1 MSISRI
7 LEILKGCGE
16 YDRLASA
23 MDGGEGAFAVFGLGE
38 AHRIHAAAALFND
51 LKRTVLLVEP
61 SALAAVRAREELL
74 HYIPEARL
82 FPARELPLSVQ
93 HYTESP
99 AVTSQRL
106 SCIMQLMSGRPAFIV
121 TSIEALMQRMAPPE
135 LIASAVHTVRPGMR
149 VLPDALLQKFIG
161 AGYVREDICEGPG
174 QVTKRGGYIDI
185 FPLTYK
191 NPVRIEFFD
200 DEIDTLR
207 EYDAAS
213 QRSTENLPFAE
224 IPPATELPLTEE
236 LRRRGI
242 AALRSKEH
250 YSEETE
256 TLRSGGTPDNAM
268 MLLPV
273 FCRDEISFADYLPE
287 GSAILI
293 DEPSRAEESGKL
305 VYSNFL
311 EGLSSVL
318 KEGKGHELQA
328 GLVHSPLDTI
338 TALDGPR
345 TAMLFSLTR
354 SYGLIHPRSLFRF
367 ETRPA
372 PRYMGRGELL
382 RDDILSWKQ
391 KGYSVLL
398 YSGAHGERLRDS
410 LADLGL
416 SAPYTESLEREPL
429 PREVLIIGET
439 IPKGFEYPE
448 IKLAAVSEY
457 EIYGTEQRAVQ
468 KQPRK
473 KREALA
479 FNELEVGDLVVHEAH
494 GIGRFTGVKTLTV
507 DKKTR
512 DYIEL
517 LYLAGDKLY
526 IPTDQLDRVQKYIG
540 GDESKAKLSRLGSG
554 EWQKTVERTR
564 ASAKKLAFDLVALYG
579 ERSRMKGHAF
589 SPDTPWQVKLES
601 SFPHTETPDQLTSIA
616 EIKADMESERIMD
629 RLLCGDVGYGKT
641 EVALRAAFKCAMD
654 GKQCAVL
661 VPTTILAQQHYNTFS
676 SRFAGFPVNVE
687 LLSRFRTPH
696 EQEVIRERLKKGD
709 IDVII
714 GTHSI
719 LAKSV
724 RFRDLGLL
732 IIDEEQRFGVNH
744 KEQIKELKK
753 QVDVLTLSA
762 TPIPRTLHMSL
773 AGIRDMSVIETPPE
787 ARYPVQTLVCE
798 YSEPMIREAILKELA
813 RGGQVYFLYNSVKTM
828 ELFAE
833 KLSQLVPE
841 ARIAF
846 AHGQMPERRLE
857 TTMLEFLE
865 GRYDVL
871 LCSTIIENGLDITNV
886 NTMIVYDAD
895 TLGLSQ
901 LYQLRGRVGRGARL
915 GYAYLTFRKNKVLSE
930 VADKRLSAIKDFTQ
944 FGAGFKIAMRDLEI
958 RGAGDLLGAEQS
970 GHMAQVG
977 YEMYCKLINAAIKE
991 VKNEPVKPEFVSV
1004 MEIPL
1009 DAHIPPKYIPREQG
1023 RIAMYKRIASIS
1035 DLDSYRDVQ
1044 DELIDRYGEIPRPV
1058 QTLLDISLL
1067 KSKAETLGLASVA
1080 VRQEEA
1086 RLTFSPAAS
1095 ISPEKFFGVVQ
1106 GVSGAQVVNK
1116 AVKIAGREQ
1125 NATVLQIRLRKKTP
1139 EEMFIVARD
1148 TVESLLK
1155 CVNE

>member
-1 MSISRI
+1 MSINRI
-7 LEILKGCGE
+7 LEIMKGCGE
-16 YDRLASA
+16 YVRLAGA
-23 MDGGEGAFAVFGLGE
+23 LKNGEGALSVFGLGE
-38 AHRIHAAAALFND
+38 AHRIHTAAALYYD
-51 LKRTVLLVEP
+51 VGRTMLLVEP

-74 HYIPEARL
+74 HYVPEAQL

-99 AVTSQRL
+99 SITAQRL
-106 SCIMQLMSGRPAFIV
+106 SCITRLVSGRQTLIV

-135 LIASAVHTVRPGMR
+135 LLASASHTVRPGLR
-149 VLPDALLQKFIG
+149 IRPEALLAKLIDS
-161 AGYVREDICEGPG
+161 GYVREDICEGPG
-174 QVTKRGGYIDI
+174 QVTLRGGYVDV
-185 FPLTYK
+185 FPLTSK

-207 EYDAAS
+207 EFDAAT
-213 QRSTENLPFAE
+213 QRSTENLPFFE
-224 IPPATELPLTEE
+224 ITPASELPLTQE
-236 LRRRGI
+236 LRRKGI
-242 AALRSKEH
+242 AALRNKAH

-256 TLRSGGTPDNAM
+256 TLRAGGTPDNAM

-273 FCRDEISFADYLPE
+273 FCREEISLKHYLPE
-287 GSAILI
+287 GSAILV

-305 VYSNFL
+305 VWSNFL
-311 EGLSSVL
+311 EGLSAVL
-318 KEGKGHELQA
+318 KEGMGHELQA

-338 TALDGPR
+338 TALDTPN
-345 TAMLFSLTR
+345 TALLFSLTR
-354 SYGLIHPRSLFRF
+354 SYGLIKPKGVFRF

-398 YSGAHGERLRDS
+398 YSGKHGERLKDS
-410 LADLGL
+410 LEDMGV
-416 SAPYTESLEREPL
+416 SAPYVESLEREPISN
-429 PREVLIIGET
+429 EVLIIGEA

-457 EIYGTEQRAVQ
+457 EIYGTEQRVESRQ
-468 KQPRK
+468 TRK
-473 KREALA
+473 KRPMLA

-517 LYLAGDKLY
+517 VYLAGDKLY

-540 GDESKAKLSRLGSG
+540 GDESKAKLSRLGTG
-554 EWQKTVERTR
+554 EWQKTVEKTR
-564 ASAKKLAFDLVALYG
+564 ASAKKLAFDLIALYG
-579 ERSRMKGHAF
+579 ERSRIKGYAF
-589 SPDTPWQVKLES
+589 SPDTAWQAKLES

-616 EIKADMESERIMD
+616 EIKAEMESDRIMD

-661 VPTTILAQQHYNTFS
+661 VPTTILAQQHYNTFT
-676 SRFAGFPVNVE
+676 SRFAGFPVNVD
-687 LLSRFRTPH
+687 LLSRFRTAH
-696 EQEVIRERLKKGD
+696 EQEVVKERLKKGD
-709 IDVII
+709 IDVIV

-719 LAKSV
+719 LSNGV

-773 AGIRDMSVIETPPE
+773 SGIRDMSVIETPPE

-798 YSEPMIREAILKELA
+798 YSEPVIREAILKELS
-813 RGGQVYFLYNSVKTM
+813 RGGQIYFLYNSVKTM

-833 KLSQLVPE
+833 KLRQLVPE
-841 ARIAF
+841 ARIAY
-846 AHGQMPERRLE
+846 AHGQMSERRLE
-857 TTMLEFLE
+857 NTMLEFME
-865 GRYDVL
+865 GKYDLL
-871 LCSTIIENGLDITNV
+871 LCSTIIENGLDISNV
-886 NTMIVYDAD
+886 NTMIIYDAD
-895 TLGLSQ
+895 TLGLAQ

-915 GYAYLTFRKNKVLSE
+915 GYAYLTFRKDKVLSE
-930 VADKRLSAIKDFTQ
+930 VADKRLSAIKEFTQ

-958 RGAGDLLGAEQS
+958 RGAGDILGAEQS
-970 GHMAQVG
+970 GHMAEVG
-977 YEMYCKLINAAIKE
+977 YELYCKLINNAIRE
-991 VKNEPVKPEFVSV
+991 VKHEPVKQDIAAV
-1004 MEIPL
+1004 MDIPL

-1023 RIAMYKRIASIS
+1023 RIAMYKRIASIC
-1035 DLDSYRDVQ
+1035 DIDSYRDVQ
-1044 DELIDRYGEIPRPV
+1044 DELIDRYGDIPRAV

-1067 KSKAETLGLASVA
+1067 KSRAEELGLASVA
-1080 VRQEEA
+1080 VKQEEA

-1095 ISPEKFFGVVQ
+1095 ISPEKFFGVVSSI
-1106 GVSGAQVVNK
+1106 GGAQVMNK
-1116 AVKIAGREQ
+1116 AVKIAGKEQ
-1125 NATVLQIRLRKKTP
+1125 NATVLQIRLRKKSP
-1139 EEMFIVARD
+1139 EEMFIVARE
-1148 TVESLLK
+1148 TVDSLLK